1 MKKTITLLA
10 LFACTYAKAQEKPA
24 VIEITKT
31 TVVTKVPV
39 EEVKK
44 PAEIVKKPVI
54 GEVKKSVEEIK
65 KPAEIVKKPVVEE
78 VKKSVE
84 VAKPVVEEI
93 KKPAED
99 IKPTVK
105 ASEDT
110 TTADVEISKLNAKL
124 KLAAT
129 QKLATQQL
137 QGARLTE
144 AKHNLSKNHYQISW
158 IKGNFG
164 GRIHFDEAKP
174 GVFTYVQNATEVA
187 ENEIPLIIPA
197 DVRGILK
204 KIIPKAV
211 TYQWLRRE
219 LANGHKNYSTDFLID
234 GVNFYFAYNVFGA
247 EKHITIRAKSASL
260 IEFIEDET
268 FTKIL
273 ILTTPTAVI
282 NASDKIDAYIKSKG
296 YDVTKVQY
304 AVHAQIAKKP
314 TSQMNDEKYGD
325 INLNVTADVKG
336 HGRLV
341 FHYKQATPE
350 TITETKAAE

>member
-1 MKKTITLLA
+1 MRLRYIKKTFKQLSKKMKKTLTLLA
-10 LFACTYAKAQEKPA
+10 VLACTYANAQDKPA
-24 VIEITKT
+24 VIEIKR
-31 TVVTKVPV
+31 TVV
-39 EEVKK
+39 EVKT
-44 PAEIVKKPVI
+44 P
-54 GEVKKSVEEIK
+54 VEEIK
-65 KPAEIVKKPVVEE
+65 KPAEVVKTP
-78 VKKSVE
+78 
-84 VAKPVVEEI
+84 
-93 KKPAED
+93 
-99 IKPTVK
+99 VK

-110 TTADVEISKLNAKL
+110 TTVDVEISKLNAKL

-129 QKLATQQL
+129 QKLAVQQL

-144 AKHNLSKNHYQISW
+144 AKHNLSKKHYQISW

-164 GRIHFDEAKP
+164 GRIHFDELKP

-197 DVRGILK
+197 DVRGLLK

-211 TYQWLRRE
+211 TYQWLRRD
-219 LANGHKNYSTDFLID
+219 LANGHKNYSSDFLID
-234 GVNFYFAYNVFGA
+234 GVNFYFGYNVFGTD
-247 EKHITIRAKSASL
+247 KHITIRAKNSSL

-282 NASDKIDAYIKSKG
+282 NASDKVDAYIKSKN
-296 YDVTKVQY
+296 YEATKVQY
-304 AVHAQIAKKP
+304 VVQAQIAKKP
-314 TSQMNDEKYGD
+314 TSQMNDEKYGE

-336 HGRLV
+336 KGRVV

-350 TITETKAAE
+350 TITETQAE